1 MRPPA
6 VDDLPHRPGV
16 YLFKNASGDVI
27 YIGKAKDLR
36 KRVSSYFQK
45 TTLPERTRQL
55 VADVRDVEV
64 TITTSELEAL
74 VLEAELVRK
83 RRPRYNADLAMAL
96 RYAYIRITREEWP
109 RVVRAW
115 KVEKGA
121 GEHYGP
127 YPSGAGRNQVLRM
140 SRRLF
145 GLRSCK
151 RMPNKACLYLRLD
164 MCCAPCEGR
173 VSRREYLHRVSK
185 ARRLLKG
192 DVDGLARQLER
203 EMKKCAKEMQ
213 YERATEC
220 RDRLRALEHLAQYRK
235 VAARTVQDVD
245 IVAFEVSKGVCRVL
259 IIELRRGMV
268 MDRHRLET
276 EGLDTEGL
284 VSLLC
289 QHYTR
294 TPVPDKVVLSR
305 ALPNPGLLQDYL
317 ERKREGIEV
326 VSAADEDRELTEL
339 ARMAAQSL
347 AVRGAGAE
355 ETAIMED
362 VKGVLGLRRLPRTAA
377 CVDISTH
384 HGAAPVG
391 SWVVFREGRPAKEL
405 YRRFAIRMASG
416 TDDPAMVAEVVLR
429 RFTGS
434 LAGEEPPDLLLVD
447 GGPTQLGAA
456 RRVLDR
462 LGLSRT
468 IDLISLAKEEER
480 AHRPRRDPV
489 ILEPGTAAFRFC
501 TSLRDEAHR
510 FAVGY
515 HRNKRSKSLT
525 DSVLDGIPG
534 IGKKRRQAL
543 LQTFGSPAGVLA
555 AGEAEVASVV
565 GKGMS
570 RRIRQYL
577 LDREDDRASRG

>member
-1 MRPPA
+1 
-6 VDDLPHRPGV
+6 
-16 YLFKNASGDVI
+16 
-27 YIGKAKDLR
+27 
-36 KRVSSYFQK
+36 
-45 TTLPERTRQL
+45 
-55 VADVRDVEV
+55 VAEVRDVEV

-83 RRPRYNADLAMAL
+83 RRPRYNADLAMAQ

-151 RMPNKACLYLRLD
+151 RMPNKACLYLRLG
-164 MCCAPCEGR
+164 MCCAPCENR
-173 VSRREYLHRVSK
+173 VSRRDYLHRVSK

-192 DVDGLARQLER
+192 DVEGLARQLER
-203 EMKKCAKEMQ
+203 EMKKYVKGMQ
-213 YERATEC
+213 YERAAEC
-220 RDRLRALEHLAQYRK
+220 RDRLRALEHMAQYRK

-245 IVAFEVSKGVCRVL
+245 IVAFEVSKGVCRAL

-305 ALPNPGLLQDYL
+305 SLPNCDLLQEYL
-317 ERKREGIEV
+317 DRKREGMEV
-326 VSAADEDRELTEL
+326 VTTADEDRELTEL
-339 ARMAAQSL
+339 ARIAARSL
-347 AVRGAGAE
+347 TIRGAEAE
-355 ETAIMED
+355 ETAVMED
-362 VKGVLGLRRLPRTAA
+362 VKSILGLRRLPRTAA

-391 SWVVFREGRPAKEL
+391 SWVVFREGQPAKDL
-405 YRRFAIRMASG
+405 YRRFAIREASG
-416 TDDPAMVAEVVLR
+416 TDDPAMIAEVVQR

-434 LAGEEPPDLLLVD
+434 LASEEPPDLLLID
-447 GGPTQLGAA
+447 GGPTQLAAA
-456 RRVLDR
+456 RRVLDS

-468 IDLISLAKEEER
+468 IDLASLAKEEECV
-480 AHRPRRDPV
+480 HRPRRDPV
-489 ILEPGTAAFRFC
+489 ILEPRTPAFRFC

-515 HRNKRSKSLT
+515 HRKKRSKSLAEACLT
-525 DSVLDGIPG
+525 GSRVSARSENKHCCRRSAHLQVCWPQTRRRSPVLWGRACHVVSDSSFWTG
-534 IGKKRRQAL
+534 R
-543 LQTFGSPAGVLA
+543 TN
-555 AGEAEVASVV
+555 E
-565 GKGMS
+565 
-570 RRIRQYL
+570 
-577 LDREDDRASRG
+577 